1 MNIFFIWYYSYCK
14 NVNMYVCIY
23 KFFELSYGGCDFVW
37 FSNKWL
43 LFKGCYWYGK
53 KYLIFMI

>member
-1 MNIFFIWYYSYCK
+1 
-14 NVNMYVCIY
+14 MYVCIY